1 MHFCRRLIAVLLC
14 LLVGVSLVS
23 CQSIAGLIKPTPM
36 PTPTATPTPTA
47 SPTPVPTPSPT
58 PYREIYPITFGL
70 YNGLSYQNEY
80 FNIKLD
86 LNKNWF
92 ASTTAELDTASGF
105 PMELPE
111 DVRESEYLDYLP
123 KGLPV
128 QEYSAHLHT
137 GLGEIS
143 ILVNDA
149 KDAMA
154 AYDSVAAYHEGNI
167 ELIRG
172 ALIDA
177 GATMLRDE
185 HTTTMLAG
193 KEQSC
198 WFFSYD
204 SYGYTTYSAQVIL
217 LQGDYSMNVYVSSI
231 GTDHTADILALFTP
245 YAG

>member
-1 MHFCRRLIAVLLC
+1 MQFRLRVLVVFLC
-14 LLVGVSLVS
+14 LLVALSLVS
-23 CQSIAGLIKPTPM
+23 CQSITGLLQPTPA
-36 PTPTATPTPTA
+36 PTPTATPTPTPTA
-47 SPTPVPTPSPT
+47 TPEPTPTPT
-58 PYREIYPITFGL
+58 PYHEIFPITFGL
-70 YNGLSYQNEY
+70 STELSYQNEF
-80 FNIKLD
+80 FNVKLD

-92 ASTTAELDTASGF
+92 TAASAELDLANGF
-105 PMELPE
+105 PMEVPK
-111 DVRESEYLDYLP
+111 DVRKSEYLDYLP

-143 ILVNDA
+143 ILVNNA
-149 KDAMA
+149 KEAMA

-185 HTTTMLAG
+185 HTTTVLAG
-193 KEQSC
+193 TEQSC

-204 SYGYTTYSAQVIL
+204 SYGYTTYNAQVIFQ
-217 LQGDYSMNVYVSSI
+217 QGDYTMNIYVSTI

-245 YAG
+245 YAE

>member
-1 MHFCRRLIAVLLC
+1 MLSVMVC
-14 LLVGVSLVS
+14 VSLLS
-23 CQSIAGLIKPTPM
+23 CKTAPTIADPTPS
-36 PTPTATPTPTA
+36 PAATATPAATPTATPE
-47 SPTPVPTPSPT
+47 PTPSPTPSPT

-70 YNGLSYQNEY
+70 STGLSYLNEY
-80 FNIKLD
+80 FNVKLD

-92 ASTTAELDTASGF
+92 AATSAELDLASGF

-123 KGLPV
+123 KGGPV

-143 ILVNDA
+143 ILVNNA
-149 KDAMA
+149 KDAMTPF
-154 AYDSVAAYHEGNI
+154 DSVADYHEGNI
-167 ELIRG
+167 GLIRG

-185 HTTTMLAG
+185 HTATMFAG

-204 SYGYTTYSAQVIL
+204 SYGYTTYNAQVIFQ
-217 LQGDYSMNVYVSSI
+217 QGDYTMNVYVSSI
-231 GTDHTADILALFTP
+231 GTDHTEDILALFMPITE
-245 YAG
+245 